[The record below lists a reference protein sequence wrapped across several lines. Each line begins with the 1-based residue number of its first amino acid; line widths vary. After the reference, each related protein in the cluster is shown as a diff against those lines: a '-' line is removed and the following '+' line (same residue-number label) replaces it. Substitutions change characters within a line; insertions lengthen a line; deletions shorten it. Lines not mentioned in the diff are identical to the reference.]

1 MADTAPKRSADDI
14 EALLRVRYGAPEW
27 LFLAQTRFGSGRRID
42 GLALNLWASR
52 GMELHGFEI
61 KASRSDWLRERGL
74 PQKADELAKYVD
86 HWWLVVADASIVHD
100 DEIPSG
106 WGLMVPRGGGIG
118 VVRESPR
125 TESVPLDR
133 VSCVTIIRDALGRVP
148 ADEAIDAAEKRG
160 YKRGLRDGK
169 EQEAQRWDA
178 TALERLRRRV
188 DEFEKASGVDIEEM
202 YADPGRIGEAVKFI
216 VNGGFE
222 RQLSVIDAAFW
233 QALRAAKEM
242 WPVVESYDPPKSGY
256 SFRDGYEKEFAA
268 VLTAMRQAAVKEE
281 QGL

>member
-1 MADTAPKRSADDI
+1 MADAAPKRSADDI

-52 GMELHGFEI
+52 GMEFHGFEI
-61 KASRSDWLRERGL
+61 KVSRSDWLRERSL

-86 HWWLVVADASIVHD
+86 HWWLVVADAGIVRD

-118 VVRESPR
+118 VVREAPR
-125 TESVPLDR
+125 TESAPLDR

-148 ADEAIDAAEKRG
+148 ADEAIDAAERRG
-160 YKRGLRDGK
+160 YKRGLREGK
-169 EQEAQRWDA
+169 AQEARRWDA

-188 DEFEKASGVDIEEM
+188 DEFKKASGVDIEEM

-216 VNGGFE
+216 VDGGFE
-222 RQLSVIDAAFW
+222 RQLAVVDSAFW
-233 QALRAAKEM
+233 QTLRAVKDM
-242 WPVVESYDPPKSGY
+242 WPIVESYEPPKGGFSY
-256 SFRDGYEKEFAA
+256 RRSYEAEFAA
-268 VLTAMRQAAVKEE
+268 VLTALHQAAAKDDRKP
-281 QGL
+281 